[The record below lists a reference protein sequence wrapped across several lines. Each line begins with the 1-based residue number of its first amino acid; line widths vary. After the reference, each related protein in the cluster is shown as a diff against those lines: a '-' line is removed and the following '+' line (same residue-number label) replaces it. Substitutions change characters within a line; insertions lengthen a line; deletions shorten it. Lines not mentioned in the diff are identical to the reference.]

1 MNMGALFPSG
11 KRKHVEA
18 QGMDYNNLD
27 NGSMFQPNTPGEKTP
42 SSQGFKDQTGMMEQ
56 DKAFDDPRQ
65 LDSPEDKTPSGFN
78 LDKIQDKPKQESESD
93 ADILGYV
100 IKKLQSF
107 GYPPRRLTEF
117 KDEFVSEKLLPG
129 SARDISLVLPDRYYG
144 HADTRLKSSDVSG
157 IIDEVQAK
165 FGLNFK
171 DGERKDKKVFL
182 NFVTRQGEP
191 GEDGEEEVMG
201 DDLEEIF
208 NGGAVE
214 KPKKKKVAQTQSEM
228 MKSAMQL
235 AFEKINEKRK

>member
-1 MNMGALFPSG
+1 MGTLFPSG
-11 KRKHVEA
+11 KRKYVEA
-18 QGMDYNNLD
+18 QGLDQNTLD
-27 NGSMFQPNTPGEKTP
+27 NGSMFQPNTSGKEAPP
-42 SSQGFKDQTGMMEQ
+42 SQTFKDQMGMLDKE
-56 DKAFDDPRQ
+56 KAFDSPRGLESLEEEQ
-65 LDSPEDKTPSGFN
+65 GPDGFN
-78 LDKIQDKPKQESESD
+78 LDKIQDKPGKGSD
-93 ADILGYV
+93 LDQDILSYV

-107 GYPPRRLTEF
+107 GYPPRRLSEF

-129 SARDISLVLPDRYYG
+129 SSRDISLVLPDRYYG
-144 HADTRLKSSDVSG
+144 HADSRLKSSDVSG

-182 NFVTRQGEP
+182 NFVTRESGL
-191 GEDGEEEVMG
+191 GEDGEEAVMG

-208 NGGAVE
+208 GGGVAE

-235 AFEKINEKRK
+235 AFEKINNERK